1 MKKLCKKEDRESSR
15 DKNQEEYRRTFG
27 IIDKFLL
34 NYEGD
39 KFIVFIDEDND
50 IDWVENTNF
59 NGFSEDE
66 KKTFYESVAKLDR
79 AQAYP
84 CMLLKEEYIISFK
97 RILGAGYVAA
107 FHKNFDSIDKTIEEA
122 KKYVRNRNLEK
133 ARQIYL
139 SWAAVFV
146 LLSAIFLVCV
156 HYVQDMQFISKDVV
170 SCIVFGIMGAYFSI
184 WLRYKDL
191 LMKGFSTRYLLALE
205 SVTRL
210 LIGGISAYVVFLA
223 YQCHIV
229 FNLLSNIDS
238 IYVCSLLGFLGGFC
252 ERLVPSLVEYF
263 ANKNLKED
271 NEINETACKDEEKI
285 NHYL

>member
-1 MKKLCKKEDRESSR
+1 
-15 DKNQEEYRRTFG
+15 
-27 IIDKFLL
+27 
-34 NYEGD
+34 
-39 KFIVFIDEDND
+39 
-50 IDWVENTNF
+50 
-59 NGFSEDE
+59 
-66 KKTFYESVAKLDR
+66 
-79 AQAYP
+79 
-84 CMLLKEEYIISFK
+84 MLLKEEYIISFK